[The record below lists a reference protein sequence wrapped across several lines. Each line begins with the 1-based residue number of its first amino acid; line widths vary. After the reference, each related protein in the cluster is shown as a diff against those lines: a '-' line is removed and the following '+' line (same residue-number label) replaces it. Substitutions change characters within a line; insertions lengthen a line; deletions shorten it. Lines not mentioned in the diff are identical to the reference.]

1 MVVRRR
7 LPGQAGPTGGQAY
20 SDVLGV
26 LEQWGEAT
34 LGVRTSDH
42 SLILIPIAEVFR
54 AKRVPAPPAQ
64 QQR

>member
-7 LPGQAGPTGGQAY
+7 LPGQAGPTGDQAY
-20 SDVLGV
+20 SDVLGI
-26 LEQWGEAT
+26 LEHWGEDT
-34 LGVRTSDH
+34 LGVRKADQ

-64 QQR
+64 RKH